1 MAVTGAAMVMFEV
14 VGSFQAKR
22 MIQDAEAQMN
32 ILNAITLN
40 GLVGI
45 MNAVDEI
52 TTQITSM
59 VDATIPLAKEVA
71 NATIQ
76 FEKFMGETENLEAVK
91 NEIIDM
97 GTALGFTADKSL
109 EAGAKMAQLKDII
122 GGESA
127 VAAATEVGIKFALIG
142 DMETQDAMQ
151 KMINL
156 QQQTGFMYG
165 GLAKDTIELMNA
177 EDRANLV
184 RGNTLKVLTQ
194 LNTVENNSA
203 ANMKNLTFVMNQ
215 FASQAHLTGE
225 SIANM
230 AAQSAVL
237 IEAGEEQGK
246 AGRALRMIY
255 ARLGADTNGAASILH
270 QFGVETKDTI
280 TGGLKPLSEILED
293 LTKVYPNLSKE
304 EQQQI
309 AQVVAGNDHYVRFLK
324 LIENQTRAKQ
334 LASMAALGLSDAEEE
349 VNIKLENQATQLK
362 ILEAELSNAS
372 ASLGEAF
379 IPAQMKAVR
388 SQISFNRALETFYT
402 QQGTVGEKVFGGL
415 VKSIV
420 DMSFHFERVQKS
432 IGPLFQAFLNIKS
445 LNVAMETQRTIVRS
459 MAGEQL
465 MNANIY
471 RDITDLG
478 SISLAQAQQEFQVK
492 LRMNQMAK
500 TLLDLQRQGKLN
512 DEASVVFAYT
522 KSVEA
527 GRLNEIEK
535 ERLSLVERIKQR
547 DQERLNILSQSKQQ
561 SREQLNILTAQA
573 AFVSR
578 LNDVE
583 LQKMGN
589 DLRRERR
596 EIMKHEIEFQRIQN
610 QLALQQFNTEKQ
622 SYTFQK
628 GNAVETRAQMI
639 SLIQLTEEV
648 NQQEAE
654 ALLGNKRK
662 YDLKVKYVEQMRLE
676 RELLALGGARDTTD
690 YQNALERYL
699 LSTLMNQQLKSE
711 ADFKAMLNQLSAEE
725 SAILSRVVPQNLVYS
740 ELKDHEVRIIQS
752 LIQVMSTQN
761 DLTENEV
768 NLLYQA
774 ALAADNHNNSLSA
787 TGIVADAVTMKMMK
801 LNGALSITSAVVTL
815 FDDSTQGAKVS
826 MMLMTPVM
834 LLTTLQ
840 TIKMTNSLISKTMA
854 ENGATASTIR
864 HTLALKLQTFSMTAA
879 TVAAKGFLLA
889 IAPWALAIGLTVGA
903 LYSLTSAEEDVTM
916 GTIKMNGALSD
927 TVDILQTL
935 NGLSPAEAIQNIPMV
950 IGQAFQEAGYNVED
964 MITSTEGLNQLMEIT
979 NEKYDEY
986 IKLGGKGKTLQE
998 QVYLQAAKDIENYN
1012 AALMAQNTLLMA
1024 NAVLA
1029 GDTAVAQEMS
1039 VKNALDNAK
1048 SAIQQFRDDPAIKQ
1062 AREDVNLRLG
1072 AFTFGEGELED
1083 HKGAAREV
1091 LGAVVAAYEAE
1102 FGAMNLGETEDF
1114 LEELSAYG
1122 LKGTGTNVLEQ
1133 RFGDTK
1139 EFSDSI
1145 GLTRS
1150 EIKDLFIALD
1160 DFNDL
1165 ETTTVRAIQDV
1176 VDELNFEM
1184 NAEQA
1189 QLIVDAFGDL
1199 EDSAD
1204 SAAQGMENAMGVLK
1218 DTFEGFASG
1227 REAMFYGFSQAAMT
1241 GDLVKQVKNQGVEN
1255 LYANTELIV
1264 TNNFNGMNLPEMVQ
1278 AVTDGVVERL
1288 ISAGVVNE
1296 GAVEILQ

>member
-45 MNAVDEI
+45 MNAVNEI
-52 TTQITSM
+52 TTQINGM
-59 VDATIPLAKEVA
+59 VDATVPLAKEVA

-76 FEKFMGETENLEAVK
+76 FQKFMGETENLEGVK

-97 GTALGFTADKSL
+97 GAALGFTADKSL

-165 GLAKDTIELMNA
+165 GLSKDTIELMNA

-270 QFGVETKDTI
+270 QFGVETKNAT
-280 TGGLKPLSEILED
+280 TGGLRPLSEILED
-293 LTKVYPNLSKE
+293 LTKVYPQLSKE
-304 EQQQI
+304 QQQEV

-349 VNIKLENQATQLK
+349 VNVKLENQATQLK
-362 ILEAELSNAS
+362 ILEAELYNAS

-379 IPAQMKAVR
+379 IPAQMKAIK
-388 SQISFNRALETFYT
+388 SQISFNKALETFYT
-402 QQGTVGEKVFGGL
+402 QSGTRLENTFGMMVGR
-415 VKSIV
+415 IV
-420 DMSFHFERVQKS
+420 DLAFHFERVQKV
-432 IGPLFQAFLNIKS
+432 IGPVFQAFLNIKS
-445 LNVAMETQRTIVRS
+445 LNVAMETQRTILRS
-459 MAGEQL
+459 MKGEQL

-471 RDITDLG
+471 RDIADLG
-478 SISLAQAQQEFQVK
+478 HITVESALEEFNIRSRIAQLARTMYELQASGS
-492 LRMNQMAK
+492 
-500 TLLDLQRQGKLN
+500 TLSETD
-512 DEASVVFAYT
+512 VVFAHT
-522 KSVEA
+522 KSVESK
-527 GRLNEIEK
+527 RLLEIHK
-535 ERLSLVERIKQR
+535 EMDTINKQILQTDERRLKAFLTHKSGASELVNLMRAEAEMQA
-547 DQERLNILSQSKQQ
+547 RL
-561 SREQLNILTAQA
+561 TP
-573 AFVSR
+573 
-578 LNDVE
+578 VE
-583 LQKMGN
+583 LQKMGA
-589 DLRRERR
+589 DLDRERLELKR
-596 EIMKHEIEFQRIQN
+596 EFAEQARIEN
-610 QLALQQFNTEKQ
+610 QLALQRYNLEVKEYKYGSDQRIKTKNQMAELYALSYEITQEEAKQIMGARRKFDLREKIVESYFLEKELAMWMFNNDTSGYE
-622 SYTFQK
+622 
-628 GNAVETRAQMI
+628 ETMQ
-639 SLIQLTEEV
+639 
-648 NQQEAE
+648 
-654 ALLGNKRK
+654 
-662 YDLKVKYVEQMRLE
+662 KYV
-676 RELLALGGARDTTD
+676 
-690 YQNALERYL
+690 
-699 LSTLMNQQLKSE
+699 LSTMMNQVL
-711 ADFKAMLNQLSAEE
+711 ADEVEFQTMLNKLSAEE
-725 SAILSRVVPQNLVYS
+725 SAILARVVPQNLVYS
-740 ELKDHEVRIIQS
+740 ELKEHEVRIIQS
-752 LIQVMSTQN
+752 MIAVMQTQQ
-761 DLTENEV
+761 DMTENEIT
-768 NLLYQA
+768 LLYQA
-774 ALAADNHNNSLSA
+774 ALAADNHSTSMSA
-787 TGIVADAVTMKMMK
+787 TGIVAGNLTLQMMK
-801 LNGALSITSAVVTL
+801 LNGALSITAGIITL

-834 LLTTLQ
+834 LITTAQ
-840 TIKMTNSLISKTMA
+840 TVKMSIATAKNALSQNQASA
-854 ENGATASTIR
+854 GATSHAISLQVLKASAQSAIVTLKG
-864 HTLALKLQTFSMTAA
+864 LALTIGLWTA
-879 TVAAKGFLLA
+879 G
-889 IAPWALAIGLTVGA
+889 ISLAIGA
-903 LYSLTSAEEDVTM
+903 LYYLTSAEEDVTL
-916 GTIKMNGALSD
+916 GTIKMNGALSG
-927 TVDILQTL
+927 TVDILQEL
-935 NGLSPAEAIQNIPMV
+935 QGMSPAQALNSIPYVLEEA
-950 IGQAFQEAGYNVED
+950 FSEAGVDVAEL
-964 MITSTEGLNQLMEIT
+964 MTSVEGLNELMGIT
-979 NEKYDEY
+979 NEKYNEY
-986 IKLGGKGKTLQE
+986 IELGKEGKTTQE
-998 QVYLQAAKDIENYN
+998 QIYLQAAKDLEKYN
-1012 AALMAQNTLLMA
+1012 AALDAQKTLLMA

-1029 GDTAVAQEMS
+1029 GDTAMAQSMAVES
-1039 VKNALDNAK
+1039 ALNNAK
-1048 SAIQQFRDDPAIKQ
+1048 SAVKQFREDPDIKK
-1062 AREDVNLRLG
+1062 AREDINLRFG
-1072 AFTFGEGELED
+1072 TIAFGEGEIQE

-1091 LGAVVAAYEAE
+1091 LGAVVAAYEQE
-1102 FGAMNLGETEDF
+1102 FGAMNIDETEDF
-1114 LEELSAYG
+1114 LEKLRDYSV
-1122 LKGTGTNVLEQ
+1122 KGTGTQILSNA
-1133 RFGDTK
+1133 FGDTE
-1139 EFSDSI
+1139 EFANSI
-1145 GLTRS
+1145 GLTRN
-1150 EIKDLFIALD
+1150 EIQDLFHALD

-1176 VDELNFEM
+1176 VDTLDFEM

-1199 EDSAD
+1199 ENSAD
-1204 SAAQGMENAMGVLK
+1204 SAAEGMANAMGVLK

-1255 LYANTELIV
+1255 LYANTELVI

-1278 AVTDGVVERL
+1278 TVTDGVVERL
-1288 ISAGVVNE
+1288 VALGVVNE
-1296 GAVEILQ
+1296 GAVELA